1 MAKKLNHSITKI
13 YKTEESLTEID
24 FVLRDKILG
33 KNWSENE
40 ERFGDIT
47 LNNDYNS
54 WKGESHPINIDDVI
68 KILENLKEKGSNYV
82 EIMYHCDHIGYY
94 FNGLDIHRSTN
105 EEVTKEKEMLDAEAK
120 AKKEAEIKALEI
132 KLAKLKN
139 NDKAKNYKN

>member
-1 MAKKLNHSITKI
+1 MAKKINNSITKI
-13 YKTEESLTEID
+13 YKTSESLTEID

-68 KILENLKEKGSNYV
+68 KALEKLKKKGSNYV

-94 FNGLDIHRSTN
+94 FNGLDIHRSTDIEIKEN
-105 EEVTKEKEMLDAEAK
+105 EMTLDAMEK
-120 AKKEAEIKALEI
+120 LKKEAEIKALEI
-132 KLAKLKN
+132 KLAQLKR
-139 NDKAKNYKN
+139 